1 MARIKLRKKRHFK
14 KGNIII
20 LILILIFIGISKTFK
35 YINNIASPI
44 LMSYAEVEI
53 KRFSNLIVN
62 KAVSKYMDAAS
73 IDELF
78 IIVKDNNEIKTIDFN
93 PMIVSKLLTTVTEA
107 VHVNLKNIIKGNI
120 DKVDVLDDLSDYDIE
135 KLKHGIIFEIPAG
148 VVLKNSLLSNLGP
161 KIPVRLNLNGEVISN
176 IKTNLTNYGIN
187 NALMEVSVNID
198 LNEQVI
204 LPFISKKIAYNLN
217 VPVAIK
223 LIQGTVPNYFFNGM
237 TETSP
242 NIALPIQ

>member
-14 KGNIII
+14 KSNIIL
-20 LILILIFIGISKTFK
+20 LIFILIFIGINKAFK

-107 VHVNLKNIIKGNI
+107 VHINLKNIIKGNI

-135 KLKHGIIFEIPAG
+135 KLKNGIIFEIPAG

-204 LPFISKKIAYNLN
+204 LPFVSKKIAYKLN